1 MGNNDK
7 KPWLEWWQPP
17 HQANRWIALLGDDY
31 VLEVVKVDMTS
42 MFAFRREQASKGEE
56 PSGQTVYLARCGQTV
71 MAKKFDDVNE
81 AKVAVEDFL
90 RNRISVM
97 LKRLTPF
104 EEISGDEAGNG
115 S

>member
-42 MFAFRREQASKGEE
+42 MFSVKVNVEE
-56 PSGQTVYLARCGQTV
+56 PSKIVYLARCGQTV

-81 AKVAVEDFL
+81 AKIAVEDFL

-104 EEISGDEAGNG
+104 EEISGDEANNG
-115 S
+115 C